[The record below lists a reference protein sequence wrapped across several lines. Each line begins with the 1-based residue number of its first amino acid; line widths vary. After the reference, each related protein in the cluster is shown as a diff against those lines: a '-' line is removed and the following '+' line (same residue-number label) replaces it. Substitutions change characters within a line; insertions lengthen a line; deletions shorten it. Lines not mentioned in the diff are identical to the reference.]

1 MDPDG
6 LKGFGKTLS
15 WLLGAKKRDGDLSPD
30 ELLDLVEEVADPGSL
45 DSDQKKMISNI
56 FELDEVNAGDIM
68 THRTDLIALEEEEPC
83 RTAVKLSLENGTSRM
98 PVYRKNIDEVVG
110 LLHVKDLL
118 QLLDHPE
125 WFSKPVKELMR
136 PVMFVP
142 ETCPARDL
150 LIEFRRKHSQVA
162 IVVDEYGGTS
172 GLVSMEDIL
181 EEIVGNIQDEFDNE
195 EEMLVRCDEGGFIA
209 DGAADV
215 EDLFDAMELEMPEDD
230 EEVEDLDSVGGL
242 VADRLGRIP
251 GPGEHPAV
259 EWGGIRFEVMEADER
274 RIEKVRCTLAGA
286 GQKPAAK
293 EED

>member
-1 MDPDG
+1 M
-6 LKGFGKTLS
+6 
-15 WLLGAKKRDGDLSPD
+15 
-30 ELLDLVEEVADPGSL
+30 
-45 DSDQKKMISNI
+45 
-56 FELDEVNAGDIM
+56 
-68 THRTDLIALEEEEPC
+68 
-83 RTAVKLSLENGTSRM
+83 
-98 PVYRKNIDEVVG
+98 G